1 MVSTFTTRFNETVTV
16 GNSYISYRTRVL
28 DCGIINEF
36 HVKGR
41 KVCINSYKQNSQYPT
56 MCVHMDTHEN
66 AMALHASMMAHW
78 YNDEDEDEEEVLD
91 EDQDQAQ
98 LDEDEDQDQA
108 QLDEDEDL
116 NQDEE
121 QNENDEDYSDMPG
134 LIPINSASPFV
145 PAWFKTMKF

>member
-1 MVSTFTTRFNETVTV
+1 
-16 GNSYISYRTRVL
+16 
-28 DCGIINEF
+28 
-36 HVKGR
+36 
-41 KVCINSYKQNSQYPT
+41 
-56 MCVHMDTHEN
+56 MDTHEN

>member
-78 YNDEDEDEEEVLD
+78 YNDEDEDEMM
-91 EDQDQAQ
+91 
-98 LDEDEDQDQA
+98 
-108 QLDEDEDL
+108 
-116 NQDEE
+116 DEE
-121 QNENDEDYSDMPG
+121 EED
-134 LIPINSASPFV
+134 
-145 PAWFKTMKF
+145 